1 MSRIHIAALGGLRI
15 ARDGEEIVDLPGQP
29 VRCALLLYLA
39 LERAATRDEL
49 ATLLWPERSA
59 SRARRLLSQ
68 TVYELR
74 RQLGDDWLATGGDR
88 VEVTD
93 ALTVDALSF
102 VRAVEVGRDDVA
114 LAEYG
119 GPFLDGVHPGGT
131 PAFEHW
137 ADGHRSRLARL
148 HRDVCRRLT
157 ADRIEQGDVE
167 GGLAVAYCWA
177 GVDPLDDEAHHRII
191 ALLAEAGRRSE
202 ALRHFEEYRE
212 RIARELQVEPLEET
226 QALVARLREGEGPP
240 PLHPTA
246 DLRKGSQR
254 QQTPRPEEVPLSE
267 EASRSQVAPRSPE
280 APAASA
286 GGADVPWRERLTSAS
301 PGRRWLLGSTTA
313 AVLFAT
319 ALLLWS
325 AGAQV
330 APSIDQGGPGAL
342 LDPRGIAVLPFVN
355 LSADPEQEYFS
366 DGITE
371 DLLTTLSRIA
381 DLTVISR
388 TSVMQY
394 KDTGKTIRQI
404 GEELGVAHVLEGSV
418 RRVGDTVRITA
429 QLIDAR
435 TDQHL
440 WAESYDRD
448 LTDIFAIQTE
458 IAQRIAGAL
467 RARLA
472 PDERERLDV
481 RPTADLTAYDFYLQ
495 GRQYYHRHRE
505 EDHRRA
511 IELFLRAI
519 EMDSSFALAW
529 AGLGDAYAVMPNRY
543 GAPLEWADSGMVA
556 ARRAIALDPGLAEGY
571 SALGG
576 AYHSLGR
583 YARAAEAYEEALA
596 LNPSFAPA
604 IARTGYLMYATGPW
618 DEALRLFNRSLALD
632 PVTRIPTMANM
643 AVAYGALGLFA
654 RAQET
659 YELLLALEPDNR
671 PGLRTGVL
679 LAIFLE
685 PDPAVAVARA
695 EELLSHEPDHP
706 GSSAAAATAWLF
718 SGEYAEAKRHL
729 ERAYQAAPRMTLWG
743 RYVAV
748 QLGFT
753 LWKTGEKDRAR
764 RMFADFERYALAEI
778 AAGNE
783 DRELRYSLAVLHA
796 VQGNTSE
803 AYHWL
808 DEMVATGWTDY
819 LLLSRDP
826 LLEDLHGDE
835 RFEGIV
841 ARNRAEIERQRA
853 RVEREGW

>member
-1 MSRIHIAALGGLRI
+1 
-15 ARDGEEIVDLPGQP
+15 VP
-29 VRCALLLYLA
+29 VL
-39 LERAATRDEL
+39 
-49 ATLLWPERSA
+49 
-59 SRARRLLSQ
+59 
-68 TVYELR
+68 
-74 RQLGDDWLATGGDR
+74 
-88 VEVTD
+88 
-93 ALTVDALSF
+93 
-102 VRAVEVGRDDVA
+102 
-114 LAEYG
+114 
-119 GPFLDGVHPGGT
+119 
-131 PAFEHW
+131 
-137 ADGHRSRLARL
+137 
-148 HRDVCRRLT
+148 
-157 ADRIEQGDVE
+157 
-167 GGLAVAYCWA
+167 
-177 GVDPLDDEAHHRII
+177 
-191 ALLAEAGRRSE
+191 
-202 ALRHFEEYRE
+202 
-212 RIARELQVEPLEET
+212 
-226 QALVARLREGEGPP
+226 
-240 PLHPTA
+240 
-246 DLRKGSQR
+246 
-254 QQTPRPEEVPLSE
+254 
-267 EASRSQVAPRSPE
+267 
-280 APAASA
+280 ASA
-286 GGADVPWRERLTSAS
+286 GGSDVPWRERLASAS
-301 PGRRWLLGSTTA
+301 PRRRWLLGSTA
-313 AVLFAT
+313 AVLAG

-325 AGAQV
+325 GVAQV
-330 APSIDQGGPGAL
+330 APSADQGGPGAL

-355 LSADPEQEYFS
+355 MSADPEQEYFS

-448 LTDIFAIQTE
+448 LTDIFAIKTE

-467 RARLA
+467 RARLT
-472 PDERERLDV
+472 PDERERMDA

-505 EDHRRA
+505 EDHWRA

-543 GAPLEWADSGMVA
+543 GAPAEWADSGMVA

-571 SALGG
+571 AALGT
-576 AYHSLGR
+576 AHLILGR
-583 YARAAEAYEEALA
+583 YGRAAEAFEEALA
-596 LNPSFAPA
+596 LNPSLAPA
-604 IARTGYLMYATGPW
+604 IARSGSVMYATGPW
-618 DEALRLFNRSLALD
+618 DEALRLFRRSLALD

-643 AVAYGALGLFA
+643 AIAYGALGLFS

-659 YELLLALEPDNR
+659 NELLLALDPDNR
-671 PGLRTGVL
+671 PGLRNRVL
-679 LAIFLE
+679 LASFME
-685 PDPAVAVARA
+685 DDPAAAVARA
-695 EELLSHEPDHP
+695 EELLSLEPDHP
-706 GSSAAAATAWLF
+706 GSLVAAATAWLF
-718 SGEYAEAKRHL
+718 SGEFAEARRHL

-753 LWKTGEKDRAR
+753 LWRTGEEERAR
-764 RMFADFERYALAEI
+764 RVFADFERYALAEI
-778 AAGNE
+778 TAGNE
-783 DRELRYSLAVLHA
+783 DRELRYSLAILHA
-796 VQGNTSE
+796 VQSNTNE

-808 DEMVATGWTDY
+808 DELVATGWTDY

-835 RFEGIV
+835 RFERII